1 MNNTEKLL
9 LANIKKI
16 LIEQGQSCVINEDGN
31 HCFECDGCV
40 IGKVLKLYK

>member
-1 MNNTEKLL
+1 MDNTKDIL

-16 LIEQGQSCVINEDGN
+16 LIEQGQSCVINEDDN

-40 IGKVLKLYK
+40 IGKVLKLFK